1 LEDLSPSLDLA
12 MDLIRCKSISPADA
26 GCQSILA
33 ERLTRLGF
41 HVEPMPFA
49 DVENFWAHFG
59 ADNPTLVFAGHTDV
73 VPTGPVSEW
82 HHEPFEPVI
91 IDGFLYGRGA
101 ADMKGSLACF
111 IIALE
116 QFLRNNP
123 EPTGSI
129 GLLITS
135 DEEADAINGTIRV
148 METLSARGVSFDMCV
163 VGEPSSS
170 QVLGDVIRVGRRGS
184 LNAKLTVR
192 GIQGHVA
199 YANDADNP
207 IHRIGA
213 LITEL
218 AQSRWDQGNSEFPP
232 TSFQISNIHSGTGA
246 TNVIPGKLE
255 LAFNF
260 RYSTESTAATLQQ
273 RVVDILKKHQLDFEI
288 SWQLSGEPF
297 LTRGG
302 LLIPAAQAA
311 IKSVMDIQPEL
322 STSGGT
328 SDGRFIAPAGVEVIE
343 LGPSNSTIHKVNE
356 RVSVRELDQL
366 TAVYLEILNRLVA

>member
-1 LEDLSPSLDLA
+1 LKDQSPALKLA
-12 MDLIRCKSISPADA
+12 MDLIRCESISPKDA
-26 GCQSILA
+26 GCQAILA
-33 ERLTRLGF
+33 EKLTKLGF
-41 HVEPMPFA
+41 HVEHMPFA
-49 DVENFWAHFG
+49 DVANFWATFG

-73 VPTGPVSEW
+73 VPTGPVSDW
-82 HHEPFEPVI
+82 HNEPFQPTVK
-91 IDGFLYGRGA
+91 DGYLHGRGA

-116 QFLRNNP
+116 QFLRDNP
-123 EPTGSI
+123 EPAGSI

-135 DEEADAINGTIRV
+135 DEEADAINGTVRV
-148 METLSARGVSFDMCV
+148 MQTLSDRGTNFDMCV

-184 LNAKLTVR
+184 LNAKLTLR
-192 GIQGHVA
+192 GTQGHVA
-199 YANDADNP
+199 YADDAENP

-213 LITEL
+213 LITIL
-218 AQSRWDQGNSEFPP
+218 TQTTWDQGNTEFPP

-246 TNVIPGKLE
+246 TNVIPGELE
-255 LAFNF
+255 LVFNF
-260 RYSTESTAATLQQ
+260 RYSTESTAAVLQQ
-273 RVVDILKKHQLDFEI
+273 RVLDILQQHQLDFEI
-288 SWQLSGEPF
+288 NWSLSGEPF

-302 LLIPAAQAA
+302 ELIPAVQAA
-311 IKSVMDIQPEL
+311 IKSVMNIETEL

-356 RVSVRELDQL
+356 KVSVQELDQL
-366 TAVYLEILNRLVA
+366 IAIYLEILNRLVA

>member
-1 LEDLSPSLDLA
+1 
-12 MDLIRCKSISPADA
+12 
-26 GCQSILA
+26 
-33 ERLTRLGF
+33 
-41 HVEPMPFA
+41 
-49 DVENFWAHFG
+49 
-59 ADNPTLVFAGHTDV
+59 
-73 VPTGPVSEW
+73 
-82 HHEPFEPVI
+82 
-91 IDGFLYGRGA
+91 
-101 ADMKGSLACF
+101 
-111 IIALE
+111 
-116 QFLRNNP
+116 
-123 EPTGSI
+123 
-129 GLLITS
+129 
-135 DEEADAINGTIRV
+135 